1 MEGGTLLRKSVKNKC
16 MQNRNLSIVTWRQ
29 RLMLINHEKEI
40 QIAKEPEDDD
50 DYDKDKMQKKQYKK
64 HSFKDIIP
72 SKKESFFLK
81 RALCCYLILLCAIT
95 S

>member
-50 DYDKDKMQKKQYKK
+50 DYDKGKMQRKNNTRNTL
-64 HSFKDIIP
+64 
-72 SKKESFFLK
+72 SK
-81 RALCCYLILLCAIT
+81 I
-95 S
+95 